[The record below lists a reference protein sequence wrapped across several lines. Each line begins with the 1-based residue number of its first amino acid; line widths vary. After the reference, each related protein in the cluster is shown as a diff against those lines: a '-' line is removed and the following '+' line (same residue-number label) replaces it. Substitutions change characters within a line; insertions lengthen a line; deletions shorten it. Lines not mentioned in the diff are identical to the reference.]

1 MQCAVLTELR
11 YPAPLRVDR
20 SRHECPQCP
29 DQCTSPCRLFAAA
42 RQVITIAGVFFQIV
56 YLWYYDKWAAV
67 VPLSIELCFLL
78 CLLGLKF
85 RLEYNPKGA
94 ALGDGQD

>member
-1 MQCAVLTELR
+1 MDVPNVHPPTN
-11 YPAPLRVDR
+11 APPR
-20 SRHECPQCP
+20 
-29 DQCTSPCRLFAAA
+29 AASSLLHP
-42 RQVITIAGVFFQIV
+42 QVITIAGVFFQIV

-67 VPLSIELCFLL
+67 VPLSIELCFLV

-94 ALGDGQD
+94 ALGNDQD